1 MTMIMNIFEIIG
13 TIAFAIS
20 GSIVAANKKMD
31 VFGILIL
38 GLITAVGGGA
48 IRDDIIGNIPPATFQ
63 DPFYAIIALSSSFV
77 LFIIYRLHI
86 SNPSPRFTELTLF
99 IFDSIGLA
107 SFTVTGLQITQQL
120 YPHPGIT
127 LLLFVGPITGIGGG
141 ILRDLFAGDIPFIF
155 QKHVYATAS
164 ILGTIFYI
172 ILYFIAPHWIAAI
185 TSCLLIIITRTVS
198 YKFKLNLP
206 GIGTQSKSI

>member
-1 MTMIMNIFEIIG
+1 MAVIMNILEIIG

-20 GSIVAANKKMD
+20 GSIVAVGKKMD

-48 IRDDIIGNIPPATFQ
+48 IRDVIIGNIPPATFQ
-63 DPFYAIIALSSSFV
+63 DPSYAVIALSSSFV
-77 LFIIYRLHI
+77 LFIIFKLHI
-86 SNPSPRFTELTLF
+86 SNPSPKITELTLF

-107 SFTVTGLQITQQL
+107 AFTITGLEITQQL
-120 YPHPGIT
+120 YPHPSIT

-141 ILRDLFAGDIPFIF
+141 ILRDLFAGNIPFIF
-155 QKHVYATAS
+155 QKHIYATAS
-164 ILGTIFYI
+164 IIGTVCYI
-172 ILYFIAPHWIAAI
+172 ILYALGPHWIAAVI
-185 TSCLLIIITRTVS
+185 SCLLIILTRIIS

-206 GIGTQSKSI
+206 RIGTNPS

>member
-1 MTMIMNIFEIIG
+1 MTVIMNIFEIIG

-31 VFGILIL
+31 IFGILIL
-38 GLITAVGGGA
+38 GLITAVGGGC
-48 IRDDIIGNIPPATFQ
+48 IRDIIIGNIPPATFQ
-63 DPFYAIIALSSSFV
+63 DPFYAIVALSSSFI
-77 LFIIYRLHI
+77 LFIIYKLHI

-107 SFTVTGLQITQQL
+107 AFTVAGLQITQQL

-155 QKHVYATAS
+155 QKHIYATAS
-164 ILGTIFYI
+164 IIGTICYI
-172 ILYFIAPHWIAAI
+172 ILYFIVAHWIAAI
-185 TSCLLIIITRTVS
+185 TSCVLIILTRIIS
-198 YKFKLNLP
+198 YNFKLNLP
-206 GIGTQSKSI
+206 GIETQGK

>member
-31 VFGILIL
+31 IFGILIL

-48 IRDDIIGNIPPATFQ
+48 IRDVIIGNIPPATFQ
-63 DPFYAIIALSSSFV
+63 DPFYAIIALSSSLV
-77 LFIIYRLHI
+77 LFIIYKLHI

-120 YPHPGIT
+120 YQNPSIT

-141 ILRDLFAGDIPFIF
+141 ILRDLFAGNIPFIF
-155 QKHVYATAS
+155 QKHIYATAS
-164 ILGTIFYI
+164 IIGTICYI
-172 ILYFIAPHWIAAI
+172 ILFFVSPHWIAAI
-185 TSCLLIIITRTVS
+185 VSCFFIIITRIVS

-206 GIGTQSKSI
+206 GINMHAKQT